1 MDPTPLA
8 NAELAVM
15 ERLWDDSPQTA
26 RALREALYP
35 GKGQHG
41 TIQRLLQRLEEKG
54 YVRRD
59 KSLPVHLFA
68 PAVERDAYAAGQ
80 VQRLADQLTGG
91 SLAPL
96 LTHLIDQKGL
106 SGGELAKLRALL
118 EARRE
123 ADDPDRGGEAS

>member
-54 YVRRD
+54 ELVRAWLSRGA
-59 KSLPVHLFA
+59 VHLR
-68 PAVERDAYAAGQ
+68 PCLEER
-80 VQRLADQLTGG
+80 
-91 SLAPL
+91 
-96 LTHLIDQKGL
+96 
-106 SGGELAKLRALL
+106 LRL
-118 EARRE
+118 EA
-123 ADDPDRGGEAS
+123 ADG